1 MPRTISE
8 SLTPGSPAA
17 DAGRVLTTKDPTS
30 AAATAKREKGLR
42 RFTTFTLSNALNRSE
57 LRGSDGKFNHGRL
70 NSGRKVTEGQ
80 GVGEEF
86 AIKKR

>member
-8 SLTPGSPAA
+8 SETPGSPAA

-30 AAATAKREKGLR
+30 AAATAMRDRGLR

-57 LRGSDGKFNHGRL
+57 LRGADGKSNHRRL
-70 NSGRKVTEGQ
+70 NSGAKVTEGA
-80 GVGEEF
+80 GLGEEF